1 MITATP
7 LGRHPPEPASTWQR
21 ELAEAV
27 SSVAELLAM
36 LDLSADALAIAAD
49 DAGFPLRVPRSYVA
63 RMRRG
68 DPADPLLRQVL
79 PAAAETRAAAGFGSD
94 PVGDAAA
101 RRAPGLLQ
109 KYAGR
114 ALLITTEA
122 CAVHCRYCFRRDYP
136 YADQVDP
143 AGRWQ
148 GALETLAADP
158 GIEELIL
165 SGGDPWS
172 LSNARLH
179 ELATR
184 LRALPQLRRLRI
196 HTRQPIVL
204 PARVDAGLTDWLRS
218 LPWPVVVVV
227 HANHPA
233 EIDTAVDAALQA
245 IRDTGA
251 TLLNQSVLL
260 AGVND
265 DVDTLS
271 RLSLRLFEAGT
282 LPYYLHLLDRVGGT
296 AHFEVAEDRAR
307 LLLADLATR
316 LPGYLVPKLV
326 RESAGDPA
334 KRAVGAGWPGP
345 AGSSSPA

>member
-1 MITATP
+1 M
-7 LGRHPPEPASTWQR
+7 
-21 ELAEAV
+21 AEAV
-27 SSVAELLAM
+27 SSVEELFAL
-36 LDLSADALAIAAD
+36 LDLSADAVAVAPD

-79 PAAAETRAAAGFGSD
+79 PAAAEALPVAGFGGD

-136 YADQVDP
+136 YAEQVDP

-148 GALETLAADP
+148 QAIETLAADP

-172 LSNARLH
+172 LSNARLD
-179 ELATR
+179 ELTTR

-204 PARVDAGLTDWLRS
+204 PARVDTGLTNWLRN

-233 EIDTAVDAALQA
+233 EIDAAVEAALHA
-245 IRDTGA
+245 IRATGA
-251 TLLNQSVLL
+251 TLLNQSVML

-271 RLSLRLFEAGT
+271 RLSQRLFEAGA
-282 LPYYLHLLDRVGGT
+282 LPYYLHLLDRVRGA
-296 AHFEVAEDRAR
+296 AHFEVAEERA
-307 LLLADLATR
+307 LALLAALATR

-334 KRAVGAGWPGP
+334 KRAIGAGWPGP
-345 AGSSSPA
+345 ASLPAPA